1 MKKSSLIILFII
13 SIFTFSPVRVNALT
27 INNTNVSNYIYLLE
41 DENDNVNLED
51 QFEEYDQVS
60 DCKLG
65 ILGDPSD
72 PNSVG
77 WLLQKALNI
86 GRIAVCILVVLLSS
100 FDFAK
105 VIIDSDDEKMKK
117 ATKKLT
123 TRIIL
128 IIVLFLAP
136 TIINVILNIFGF
148 TGDPTCG
155 LR

>member
-1 MKKSSLIILFII
+1 MKKISLIILFII
-13 SIFTFSPVRVNALT
+13 SIFTFSPVCVNALT
-27 INNTNVSNYIYLLE
+27 INNTNVSNYIYLL
-41 DENDNVNLED
+41 DDDTNLDD
-51 QFEEYDQVS
+51 QFEEYDQVN

-77 WLLQKALNI
+77 WLLQKVLNI
-86 GRIAVCILVVLLSS
+86 ARIAVCILVVLLSS

-136 TIINVILNIFGF
+136 TLVNVVLNIFGF
-148 TGDPTCG
+148 IGDPTCG